1 MYLYLYAPFLR
12 EKKYASPLALLEGR
26 INDFGIQ
33 GKIAQL
39 SQFLKFPAALKEFGL
54 KRLSTLVVVG
64 DDSLLE
70 EAVSVANGTPGLVI
84 GYIPMVQSNYG
95 ATLGI
100 PQGPEAVDIL
110 AARRITKFDLGRIGE
125 RCFFGSLKAEGVG
138 LEFHCPTFSV
148 FPKEYAKLEIVNLGF
163 FLETGEPSSDATDG
177 LLEVSIVPFR
187 GTMFRKAES
196 ATHIKT
202 VSCRLKASKP
212 VTVTCSGLGTLKLPL
227 QVDIIPKAIRMVV
240 GRSKVA
246 RK

>member
-12 EKKYASPLALLEGR
+12 EKKYASLLALLEGR

-54 KRLSTLVVVG
+54 KRLATLVVVG

-70 EAVSVANGTPGLVI
+70 EAVSAINSTPGLVL
-84 GYIPMVQSNYG
+84 GYIPLMPSVYG
-95 ATLGI
+95 NALGI
-100 PQGPEAVDIL
+100 SQGLEAADIL
-110 AARRITKFDLGRIGE
+110 AARRITKLDLGRVGE
-125 RCFFGSLKAEGVG
+125 RYFFGSLKAEGAG

-148 FPKEYAKLEIVNLGF
+148 FPKEFAKLEIVNLGP
-163 FLETGEPSSDATDG
+163 TSDAADG
-177 LLEVSIVPFR
+177 LLEVSITPFH
-187 GTMFRKAES
+187 GAMFRKPEP

-202 VSCRLKASKP
+202 VSCRLKSPKP

-240 GRSKVA
+240 GRRSVR